1 MKKLA
6 VVLSIILSV
15 SLCACRENNP
25 RSTSGASSASQSAES
40 ISRQTQSEET
50 SSSGHENP
58 YAGLKEAFDGE
69 YIVGELMGLDGE
81 NGSLTIY
88 DTKKGENVS
97 FNFEG
102 EVADVFVLDRFGI
115 YCHIGQR
122 VRVYHSGISALIAV
136 PDSEVTRLEIL
147 INTGE
152 NPTDEQIQQYQNRE

>member
-6 VVLSIILSV
+6 VILSVILSV

-25 RSTSGASSASQSAES
+25 RSTSGASSASKSAES

-50 SSSGHENP
+50 SSSGQENP

-69 YIVGELMGLDGE
+69 YTVGELMGMDGE

-88 DTKKGENVS
+88 DTEKGENVS
-97 FNFEG
+97 FDFEG
-102 EVADVFVLDRFGI
+102 ESADVFVLDRFGI
-115 YCHIGQR
+115 YCHMGQR
-122 VRVYHSGISALIAV
+122 VRVYHSGDSALIAV

-152 NPTDEQIQQYQNRE
+152 NPTAEQIEQYQNRE